1 MASTR
6 TELQKKA
13 QNDLIQHAL
22 FRWESALIIAITII
36 LTFLLPQ
43 PFSWW
48 PSFGWPLIGLIGLAV
63 MIYTSLTDA
72 ENNAEVLLDVF
83 QRQFDLSAIKDRTL
97 RDDVES
103 ALEYQR
109 RIEQQISTMNKTL
122 VRERMEDTAGRISDW
137 IENVY
142 KLALRVDTYRR
153 DDLISRDLR
162 TLPDDIKLLR
172 AEHVLE
178 ADPSV
183 IAQRNEVIQSK
194 EQHLQSLRDLDTR
207 ITQAQLQMEQS
218 ITSLGT
224 LYSQIQLVDAQ
235 DVNSGRA
242 ERLQSDIQE
251 QVNRLNDLVDSI
263 NEVYTRDRF

>member
-13 QNDLIQHAL
+13 QSDLIQYAL

-36 LTFLLPQ
+36 LTFLLPK
-43 PFSWW
+43 PFGWW
-48 PSFGWPLIGLIGLAV
+48 PGFGWPLLGLIGLGV

-72 ENNAEVLLDVF
+72 ENNAKVLLDAF
-83 QRQFDLSAIKDRTL
+83 QRQFDLGSIKNREL

-109 RIEQQISTMNKTL
+109 RIEEQISTMSKTL

-142 KLALRVDTYRR
+142 TLAVRVDTYQS
-153 DDLISRDLR
+153 DDLIARDLR
-162 TLPDDIKLLR
+162 TLPDDIKLLQ
-172 AEHVLE
+172 AQHMLE
-178 ADPSV
+178 GDPNIV
-183 IAQRNEVIQSK
+183 AQRNEVIQSK
-194 EQHLQSLRDLDTR
+194 EQHLQSLRDLDAR

-224 LYSQIQLVDAQ
+224 LYSQIQLIDAQ

-242 ERLQSDIQE
+242 ERLHDDIQD